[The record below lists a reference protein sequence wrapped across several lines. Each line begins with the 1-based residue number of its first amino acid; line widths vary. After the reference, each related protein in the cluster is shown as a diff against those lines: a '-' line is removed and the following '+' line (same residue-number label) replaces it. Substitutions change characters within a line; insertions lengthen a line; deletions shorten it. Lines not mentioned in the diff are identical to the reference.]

1 MWGRGALETLYLNGL
16 RSLALS
22 SLRFSCGRTAAG
34 FLPEAFFLLGQLGQS
49 FPSQGAGTFTVGP
62 IPVGR
67 CGRVRFEALG
77 SIQAPNRLH
86 YAAAHSSSLQQKQH
100 EAA

>member
-1 MWGRGALETLYLNGL
+1 MWGRGALETLYLYGL
-16 RSLALS
+16 REEALS

-34 FLPEAFFLLGQLGQS
+34 FLPEALILLGSHSLPKGRALLQAVPFLW
-49 FPSQGAGTFTVGP
+49 GAV
-62 IPVGR
+62 V
-67 CGRVRFEALG
+67 RVRFEALG